1 MAGVEE
7 ITETAALD
15 HATIVGRKVIYAAI
29 VL

>member
-7 ITETAALD
+7 IAETAALD
-15 HATIVGRKVIYAAI
+15 RATFVARKVIYAAI